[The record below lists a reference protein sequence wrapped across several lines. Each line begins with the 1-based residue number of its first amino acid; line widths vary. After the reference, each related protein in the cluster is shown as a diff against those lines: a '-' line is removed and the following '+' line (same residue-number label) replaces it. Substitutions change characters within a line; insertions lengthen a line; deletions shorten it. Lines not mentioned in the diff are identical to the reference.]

1 MTIKRYWTIC
11 KISSD
16 LLDIWMT
23 GRRWPTTC
31 QYSVALSA
39 LLAST
44 PFGHQCDDYD
54 KISDHDDI
62 CDDYD
67 KISDNDDICDDYAK
81 YLVRMI
87 FVTIVEIIMTIMKKL
102 NLVPTVIFIGRRA
115 RSGPDFF
122 YDYLDEKHN

>member
-1 MTIKRYWTIC
+1 MAPLMNIMNYMTIKRYWTIC

-67 KISDNDDICDDYAK
+67 QISDNNDICDDYDKISGQDDICDDC
-81 YLVRMI
+81 
-87 FVTIVEIIMTIMKKL
+87 
-102 NLVPTVIFIGRRA
+102 
-115 RSGPDFF
+115 
-122 YDYLDEKHN
+122 